1 MSKDCSELQ
10 AIIEEL
16 IADIEKV
23 KEIWSGIRA
32 DNPTF
37 EQVSEE
43 NWESKEA
50 LLWMHGATETLEA
63 NELERWLFV
72 KPPLSETAK
81 SDANDNHLAWI
92 DHIREDGIYS
102 EFDVNDL
109 PKPLEK
115 ESLINYVIRLS
126 QIVEENGW
134 GTKKQ
139 RRALKSFLHFL
150 REDYCQE
157 DVAFIEH
164 IFPKKID
171 LRAGRIIRKIRPQV
185 FPISHQV
192 AGTII
197 KELAHQCAFGRANAR
212 HHAGEALALVWF
224 CISSSRIRWPR
235 SLESVH
241 GLSVDAVVYDKEYP
255 ELLAPSFFG
264 SHPVRIGNR
273 VDRFLQA
280 VARIPSKSQR
290 NTILQTSLPDLR
302 KPLNNAIQN
311 AKLSFKLGEITYLT
325 FLSYP
330 HYFGKNI
337 R

>member
-1 MSKDCSELQ
+1 MSKNCSELQ

-23 KEIWSGIRA
+23 KEIWCGIRT

-50 LLWMHGATETLEA
+50 LLWIHGETKTFKA
-63 NELERWLFV
+63 NELERWLFAE
-72 KPPLSETAK
+72 PPLSETAK
-81 SDANDNHLAWI
+81 SDANDNYLTWI
-92 DHIREDGIYS
+92 DHLREDGIYS
-102 EFDVNDL
+102 EFDVDDL
-109 PKPLEK
+109 SKPLKK

-150 REDYCQE
+150 REDYSRE

-164 IFPKKID
+164 IFPQKID
-171 LRAGRIIRKIRPQV
+171 LRGGRIIRKIRPQV

-192 AGTII
+192 AGSIV
-197 KELAHQCAFGRANAR
+197 KELAKQCASGRANAR
-212 HHAGEALALVWF
+212 HHAGEALALIWL
-224 CISSSRIRWPR
+224 CLSSSRIRWQR

-241 GLSVDAVVYDKEYP
+241 GLSVDAIVYDKEYP

-264 SHPVRIGNR
+264 PYPVRIGNR
-273 VDRFLQA
+273 VARFLQA

-302 KPLNNAIQN
+302 KPLNTAIRN
-311 AKLSFKLGEITYLT
+311 AKLSSELGEITYLT

-330 HYFGKNI
+330 HYFGKDI